1 MIIASNIGAVR
12 KPVSSF
18 TTVDVRDLF
27 VECLPLNAP
36 VANPDEL
43 LINCIVEVSF
53 YSLLVISQV
62 NKRVDHMFGSETR
75 KTETRSSLFH
85 VSLRG

>member
-12 KPVSSF
+12 KTVSSF
-18 TTVDVRDLF
+18 TTVDVMDLF

-43 LINCIVEVSF
+43 LINCFGEVSF

-75 KTETRSSLFH
+75 SSLIH
-85 VSLRG
+85 ISLRG

>member
-12 KPVSSF
+12 KTVSSF

-43 LINCIVEVSF
+43 LINCFGEVSF

-75 KTETRSSLFH
+75 SSLFH

>member
-12 KPVSSF
+12 KTVSSF

-36 VANPDEL
+36 VVGNPDEL
-43 LINCIVEVSF
+43 LINCLGEASF

-75 KTETRSSLFH
+75 SSLIH
-85 VSLRG
+85 ISLRG

>member
-12 KPVSSF
+12 KTVSSF
-18 TTVDVRDLF
+18 TTVDVMDLF

-36 VANPDEL
+36 VVGNPDEL
-43 LINCIVEVSF
+43 LINCLGEASF

-75 KTETRSSLFH
+75 SSLFH